1 MNFKNFVILI
11 NLSFLVFSFEALSE
25 TNPDTALSLNEG
37 TKKIGS
43 FDNWSVYAKSKSLC
57 YMIAQPKK
65 SEGKYKVRGR
75 VRIVVYRNNFENQ
88 NKNAVGI
95 DFGYSFPENSNAS
108 IEIDNKKKFKLSTF
122 GQTAW
127 TGTKTKKDKKIIN
140 AMINGNELVA
150 LGKSKRGTKTK
161 DIYSLI
167 GFAKAFNE
175 INNYC
180 S

>member
-1 MNFKNFVILI
+1 MNFKNFVISI
-11 NLSFLVFSFEALSE
+11 NLSLLVFSFEAISE
-25 TNPDTALSLNEG
+25 TNPDTATPLNEG

-57 YMIAQPKK
+57 YMISQPKR
-65 SEGKYKVRGR
+65 SEGNYKVRGR
-75 VRIVVYRNNFENQ
+75 VRIVIYRNNFESQ

-95 DFGYSFPENSNAS
+95 DFGYSFSENSKAS
-108 IEIDNKKKFKLSTF
+108 IEIDNNKKFKLSTF

-127 TGTKTKKDKKIIN
+127 TGSKTKKDKKIIN
-140 AMINGNELVA
+140 AMINGKELVA

-167 GFAKAFNE
+167 GFAKAFSE